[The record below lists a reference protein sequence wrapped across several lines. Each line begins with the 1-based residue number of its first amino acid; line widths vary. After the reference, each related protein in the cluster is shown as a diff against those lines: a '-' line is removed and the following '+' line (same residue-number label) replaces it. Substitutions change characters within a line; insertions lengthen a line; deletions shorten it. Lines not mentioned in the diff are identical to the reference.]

1 VSLRHVNAR
10 QLALIFR
17 YTLRHSIRSGSG
29 LVFLLLA
36 LFFGLTVANAIVS
49 PFEQLVAQ
57 TENLGVATSAEVVEQ
72 NLVSF
77 ARPAVEWAI
86 APSASDD
93 PAAQRAA
100 DERTERWADYL
111 LDDRPALLSAIFLV
125 LLFGVPLLVP
135 FGAFNQTAGDIGNR
149 GLRYLLLRTERANI
163 YYGRLLA
170 TAAFAVGVQAVV
182 VLTIALY
189 LGFKVNVYD
198 GMEIAS
204 WSVRGFVALAL
215 ASAVYVALCAWLSA
229 GRDSPMAALVMC
241 NLVIGGVLLGS
252 FLAAFAWE
260 PARYSSY
267 LLPWPIQNLLLA
279 PDLGTV
285 AWVAAAC
292 VGYIVAFTWL
302 GAYTFENR
310 DL

>member
-1 VSLRHVNAR
+1 VSIRHVNAR

-17 YTLRHSIRSGSG
+17 YSLRHSLRSGSG

-36 LFFGLTVANAIVS
+36 LFFGLSVANAIVS
-49 PFEQLVAQ
+49 PFEAMVAQ
-57 TENLGVATSAEVVEQ
+57 TEQLGLPAGQEVVEQ

-86 APSASDD
+86 APRATDD
-93 PAAQRAA
+93 PETQRAD

-125 LLFGVPLLVP
+125 LLFGAPLLVA

-170 TAAFAVGVQAVV
+170 TMAFAVGVQAVV
-182 VLTIALY
+182 VVTIALY

-198 GMEIAS
+198 GMAIAS
-204 WSVRGFVALAL
+204 WSLRGFAALAL
-215 ASAVYVALCAWLSA
+215 ASAAYVALCAWLSA
-229 GRDSPMAALVMC
+229 GRDSPMAALVIC
-241 NLVIGGVLLGS
+241 NLVIGGVLLGA
-252 FLAAFAWE
+252 FLAALAWE
-260 PARYSSY
+260 PARYASY

-292 VGYIVAFTWL
+292 IGYTVAFTWL
-302 GAYTFENR
+302 GARTFENR